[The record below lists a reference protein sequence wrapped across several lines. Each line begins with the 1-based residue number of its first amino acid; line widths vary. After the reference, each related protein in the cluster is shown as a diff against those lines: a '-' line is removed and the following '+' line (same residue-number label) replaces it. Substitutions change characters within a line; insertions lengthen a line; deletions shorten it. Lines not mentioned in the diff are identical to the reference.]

1 MAITF
6 PDPDVLQYSGIH
18 EAIASVGYSLM
29 QANGVWVAGG
39 SGTPEENEAAVQAI
53 INAYDIRVDMR
64 KAKILE
70 IKTEGLSRIN
80 AVFPAI
86 DSIDELEYQSELWAS
101 IKTTAKQTTA
111 KMQSVIDIYAAARTA
126 IIAVNNATTK
136 AAILAV
142 TVNWP
147 A

>member
-6 PDPDVLQYSGIH
+6 PDLDVLQYSGIFD
-18 EAIASVGYSLM
+18 AIAAAGYSLG
-29 QANGVWVAGG
+29 QINGVWTV
-39 SGTPEENEAAVQAI
+39 SGPGTLAENEAAVQAI
-53 INAYDIRVDMR
+53 INAYDVRVDMR

-101 IKTTAKQTTA
+101 IKTPAKETSV
-111 KMQSVIDIYAAARTA
+111 KMESVINIYAAARTA

-142 TVNWP
+142 TVNLP